1 MMIKVS
7 IQKEDIM
14 ILNLY
19 TPNIAQNT
27 WRKTKRSQI
36 SNNLIPI
43 DIKDILKDNKDMYYV
58 NKYDV
63 DFKISLKTQLTKG
76 DKRNTKSE

>member
-1 MMIKVS
+1 MS

-19 TPNIAQNT
+19 VPNIAQNT
-27 WRKTKRSQI
+27 WRKTKGRSQI
-36 SNNLIPI
+36 SNNLTPI
-43 DIKDILKDNKDMYYV
+43 NIKDILKDNKDMYYV
-58 NKYDV
+58 NKYDL

-76 DKRNTKSE
+76 DKRRIQNLNS